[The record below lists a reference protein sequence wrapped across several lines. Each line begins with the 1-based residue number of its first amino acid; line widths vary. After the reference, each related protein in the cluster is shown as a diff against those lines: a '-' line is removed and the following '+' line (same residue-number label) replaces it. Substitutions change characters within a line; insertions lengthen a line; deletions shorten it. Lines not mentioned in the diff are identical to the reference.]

1 MTRNLDHL
9 FGLQDLRSCPVIALQ
24 LVMAVR
30 LSILYSH
37 AGRDSLPDLA
47 VRLRSMR
54 AAQSVEQLV
63 LTINR
68 IWPEQFAIHRPCSIA
83 MSPDEA
89 LLAEIAT
96 AATRGEQSRAS
107 DAMRDLLPC
116 LSRDR
121 MFRETVE
128 IVDAL
133 EAVRAQAA
141 HGPD

>member
-1 MTRNLDHL
+1 M
-9 FGLQDLRSCPVIALQ
+9 IALQ

-30 LSILYSH
+30 LSILYARS
-37 AGRDSLPDLA
+37 GRDCLPDLA

-54 AAQSVEQLV
+54 AAQGVERLV
-63 LTINR
+63 LSLNR
-68 IWPEQFAIHRPCSIA
+68 LWPEPFAIHRPCSMA

-89 LLAEIAT
+89 LLADVAS
-96 AATRGEQSRAS
+96 AAARGDPSGAA

-121 MFRETVE
+121 LFRETIE

-133 EAVRAQAA
+133 RAVRAQAVQR
-141 HGPD
+141 PD